1 MAHMTRATRASGQCW
16 RISEYFMLKQCLEN
30 KGEGLLHARISSKNS
45 NANLW
50 DRTTSTRLTFI
61 CFRKKLKVMSSLR
74 TSHSDI
80 HSVKMLKFF
89 VDLI

>member
-16 RISEYFMLKQCLEN
+16 CISEYFMLKQCLEN

-50 DRTTSTRLTFI
+50 DRTGRCKTRLFNTPWI
-61 CFRKKLKVMSSLR
+61 VRPARDSL
-74 TSHSDI
+74 
-80 HSVKMLKFF
+80 LF
-89 VDLI
+89 VLGKN